1 MKTMGLQ
8 DYTNRITGGEHL
20 LFEEMADAAGDV
32 FDEATPNEHIKAFLL
47 ALNAKGETAHEIAG
61 LASVMRSH
69 AIQLD
74 VPEGI
79 YIDNCGTGGDGL
91 QSFNIST
98 TAAFVLAGG
107 GLLVAKHGNRKVSS
121 LSGSSDVLEALGIGL
136 LSTLEQ
142 TTELL
147 KREGIAFLHAPNI
160 HPRLKRIGEIR
171 QAIGK
176 PTIFNMVGPLTNPVP
191 LKTQFVGINRP
202 ALTTSYAE
210 VLHMLGRERAIVVSG
225 ARGMDEAS
233 LEGENTFVLLDHG
246 DILPFKLRA
255 EDVGLTPQPLSAIRG
270 GNADENADIMREL
283 LAGKQSAYFD
293 TVVLNAG
300 IGFFAYGL
308 AETMKEGIEMAKDS
322 IFSGRANKKL
332 EAVIAYSQQMKEA
345 GANA

>member
-1 MKTMGLQ
+1 MSLQ
-8 DYTNRITGGEHL
+8 HYITRTASGEHL
-20 LFEEMADAAGDV
+20 LFDEMVEAARLVFNEE
-32 FDEATPNEHIKAFLL
+32 TPKEQIEAFLL
-47 ALNAKGETAHEIAG
+47 ALSAKGETAHEIAG
-61 LASVMRSH
+61 LASVMRIH
-69 AIQLD
+69 ALPVQ

-98 TAAFVLAGG
+98 TSAFVLAGG

-136 LSTLEQ
+136 LSTLDQ
-142 TTELL
+142 TAELL
-147 KREGIAFLHAPNI
+147 KQEGIAFLHAPTI
-160 HPRLKRIGEIR
+160 HPRLKRIGEVR
-171 QAIGK
+171 RAIGR
-176 PTIFNMVGPLTNPVP
+176 PTIFNLVGPLTNPVP

-202 ALTTSYAE
+202 DFTTDYAE
-210 VLHMLGRERAIVVSG
+210 VLHMLGRERAVVVSG
-225 ARGMDEAS
+225 AHGMDEAS

-270 GNADENADIMREL
+270 GNAEENAVIMREL

-308 AETMKEGIEMAKDS
+308 AETMKEGIDLAKDS
-322 IFSGRANKKL
+322 IFSGRAMEKL

-345 GANA
+345 GANT

>member
-1 MKTMGLQ
+1 MNLQ
-8 DYTNRITGGEHL
+8 HYIKRTSSGEHL
-20 LFEEMADAAGDV
+20 LFDEMVEAARLVFNEE
-32 FDEATPNEHIKAFLL
+32 TPKEQIKAFLL
-47 ALNAKGETAHEIAG
+47 ALSAKGETAQEIAG
-61 LASVMRSH
+61 LASVMRNH
-69 AIQLD
+69 ALQVQ

-98 TAAFVLAGG
+98 TSAFVLAGG

-136 LSTLEQ
+136 LSTLDQ
-142 TTELL
+142 TAELL
-147 KREGIAFLHAPNI
+147 QQEGIAFLHAPTI

-171 QAIGK
+171 RAIGR
-176 PTIFNMVGPLTNPVP
+176 PTIFNLVGPLTNPVP

-202 ALTTSYAE
+202 DFTTDYAE
-210 VLHMLGRERAIVVSG
+210 VLHMLGRERAVVVSG

-270 GNADENADIMREL
+270 GNAEENAVIMREL

-308 AETMKEGIEMAKDS
+308 AETMKEGIDLAKDS
-322 IFSGRANKKL
+322 IFSGRAMEKL

-345 GANA
+345 GANT

>member
-1 MKTMGLQ
+1 MNLQ
-8 DYTNRITGGEHL
+8 TYTIRVQSGEHL
-20 LFEEMADAAGDV
+20 LFDEMVLAAQLV
-32 FDEATPNEHIKAFLL
+32 FNENTPKEDIAAFLL
-47 ALNAKGETAHEIAG
+47 ALSAKGETAHEVAG

-69 AIQLD
+69 AVIVD

-98 TAAFVLAGG
+98 TSAFVLAGG
-107 GLLVAKHGNRKVSS
+107 GLLVAKHGNRKISS

-136 LSTLEQ
+136 LSNLEQ

-147 KREGIAFLHAPNI
+147 KEQGIAFLHAPNM
-160 HPRLKRIGEIR
+160 HPKLGRIGEVR
-171 QAIGK
+171 RAIGK

-191 LKTQFVGINRP
+191 LQTQFVGINRP
-202 ALTTSYAE
+202 EFTTDYAQ
-210 VLHMLGRERAIVVSG
+210 VLHMLGRKRAMVVSG

-246 DILPFKLRA
+246 DLLPFKLRA
-255 EDVGLTPQPLSAIRG
+255 EDVGLTPQPLEAIRG
-270 GNADENADIMREL
+270 GNAEENAVILREL

-293 TVVLNAG
+293 TVILNAG

-322 IFSGRANKKL
+322 IFSGRAMDKL
-332 EAVIAYSQQMKEA
+332 NAVVAYSQKMKEA
-345 GANA
+345 GTNV

>member
-1 MKTMGLQ
+1 MSLQ
-8 DYTNRITGGEHL
+8 HYITRTASGEHL
-20 LFEEMADAAGDV
+20 LFDEMVEAARLVFNEE
-32 FDEATPNEHIKAFLL
+32 TPKEQIEAFLL
-47 ALNAKGETAHEIAG
+47 ALSAKGETAHEIAG
-61 LASVMRSH
+61 LASVMRIH
-69 AIQLD
+69 ALPVQ

-98 TAAFVLAGG
+98 TSAFVLAGG

-136 LSTLEQ
+136 LSTLDQ
-142 TTELL
+142 TAELL
-147 KREGIAFLHAPNI
+147 KQEGIAFLHAPTI
-160 HPRLKRIGEIR
+160 HPRLKRIGEVR
-171 QAIGK
+171 RAIGR
-176 PTIFNMVGPLTNPVP
+176 PTIFNLVGPLTNPVP

-202 ALTTSYAE
+202 DFTTDYAE

-225 ARGMDEAS
+225 AHGMDEAS

-270 GNADENADIMREL
+270 GNAEENAVIMREL

-308 AETMKEGIEMAKDS
+308 AETMKEGIDLAKDS
-322 IFSGRANKKL
+322 IFSGRAMEKL

-345 GANA
+345 GANT

>member
-1 MKTMGLQ
+1 MPLETFIL
-8 DYTNRITGGEHL
+8 RVESGENL
-20 LFEEMADAAGDV
+20 LFDEMVVASQFIFNEE
-32 FDEATPNEHIKAFLL
+32 TPKEQIGSFLTVL
-47 ALNAKGETAHEIAG
+47 SAKGETAFEVAG

-69 AIQLD
+69 AVGVD
-74 VPEGI
+74 VPDGI

-98 TAAFVLAGG
+98 TSAFVLAGG

-136 LSTLEQ
+136 LSSFQQ
-142 TTELL
+142 TAELL
-147 KREGIAFLHAPNI
+147 KQEGIAFLHAPTV
-160 HPRLKRIGEIR
+160 HPKLKRIGEVR

-202 ALTTSYAE
+202 SFTTDYAQ

-233 LEGENTFVLLDHG
+233 LQGENTFVLLDHG

-270 GNADENADIMREL
+270 GDAVENAQIMRDL

-293 TVVLNAG
+293 TVILNAG

-308 AETMKEGIEMAKDS
+308 ASTMKEGIDMAKDS
-322 IFSGRANKKL
+322 IFSGRARNKLDAVVAYSKKL
-332 EAVIAYSQQMKEA
+332 QEE
-345 GANA
+345 GATR

>member
-1 MKTMGLQ
+1 MSL
-8 DYTNRITGGEHL
+8 TNYINRLAKGEHL
-20 LFEEMADAAGDV
+20 LFEEMIDAAGYV
-32 FDEATPNEHIKAFLL
+32 FDETTPKEQIHEFLL
-47 ALNAKGETAHEIAG
+47 VLSAKGETAHEIAG

-69 AIQLD
+69 AIPLE
-74 VPEGI
+74 VSEGI

-98 TAAFVLAGG
+98 TSAFVLAGG

-147 KREGIAFLHAPNI
+147 KQEGIAFLHAPTI
-160 HPRLKRIGEIR
+160 HPKLKRIGEIR

-202 ALTTSYAE
+202 AFTTSYAE
-210 VLHMLGRERAIVVSG
+210 VLHMIGRDRAIVVSG
-225 ARGMDEAS
+225 AKGMDEAS

-255 EDVGLTPQPLSAIRG
+255 EDVGLTSQPLSAIRG
-270 GNADENADIMREL
+270 GNAGENAAIMREL

-293 TVVLNAG
+293 TVILNAG

-308 AETMKEGIEMAKDS
+308 AETMKEGIDMAKDS
-322 IFSGRANKKL
+322 IFSGRAIGKL
-332 EAVIAYSQQMKEA
+332 EAVIAYSQQLTKA
-345 GANA
+345 GANK